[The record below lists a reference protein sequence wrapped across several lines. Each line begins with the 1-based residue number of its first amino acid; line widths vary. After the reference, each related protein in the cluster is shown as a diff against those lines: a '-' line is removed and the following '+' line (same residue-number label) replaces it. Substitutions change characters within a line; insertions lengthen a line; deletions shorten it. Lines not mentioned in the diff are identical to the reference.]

1 MAWSIAAAMPWC
13 MAMDSLPSTKIGA
26 QPQPLVEKA
35 AQRRTVGVEMIED
48 GEFQHASF
56 SGDEGMNWR

>member
-1 MAWSIAAAMPWC
+1 MMLRH
-13 MAMDSLPSTKIGA
+13 MVGGETGLFDGLD

-48 GEFQHASF
+48 SEF
-56 SGDEGMNWR
+56 

>member
-1 MAWSIAAAMPWC
+1 MMFRHMIRGETGLL
-13 MAMDSLPSTKIGA
+13 DRLD